1 MDHRRVRI
9 RFMFVA
15 VLAGVLVSPW
25 ACAQG
30 PAARTVLGSYSVLQ
44 TTDLND
50 QVRLRL
56 RLELTNPGD
65 APLSIQVLGLESVLF
80 ASRSESSPSAIA
92 LSPRGTETVTQEFT
106 LSRTLYDRWRT
117 DPRHRL
123 TLRIESPSGEARNL
137 VISLRRTPGGK
148 GQ

>member
-1 MDHRRVRI
+1 
-9 RFMFVA
+9 
-15 VLAGVLVSPW
+15 
-25 ACAQG
+25 
-30 PAARTVLGSYSVLQ
+30 LGSYSVLQ
-44 TTDLND
+44 TTDLNE
-50 QVRLRL
+50 QVRLQL